1 MPNIFRHFREKE
13 GSDLQ
18 NPSCHSFLGK
28 DTNLC
33 VTHLWKEGYDGLFL
47 SNEKKIDHFCDSSNQ
62 KFYIF
67 WLNQNLFVPLHRL
80 ITNQWNKA

>member
-1 MPNIFRHFREKE
+1 MPNIFMHFREKE
-13 GSDLQ
+13 GCDLQ

-47 SNEKKIDHFCDSSNQ
+47 SNEK
-62 KFYIF
+62 
-67 WLNQNLFVPLHRL
+67 RL
-80 ITNQWNKA
+80 IISVILQIKSPISFG